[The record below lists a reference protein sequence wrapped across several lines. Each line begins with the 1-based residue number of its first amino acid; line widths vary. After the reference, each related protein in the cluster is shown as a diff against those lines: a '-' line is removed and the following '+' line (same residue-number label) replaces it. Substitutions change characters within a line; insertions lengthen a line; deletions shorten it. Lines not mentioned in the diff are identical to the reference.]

1 MLVCAV
7 SLTASRAGGGAYM
20 LSGGQ
25 GEGAVADEVMQ
36 PVLQASRLRRSCTA
50 ATLRQLSHD

>member
-1 MLVCAV
+1 
-7 SLTASRAGGGAYM
+7 M